1 MSHFQAIIVGII
13 QGLTEFLPVSSSGHL
28 VLAQALMGIDDPG
41 LTFEL
46 LLHLGTLLSVLIY
59 FRATLVRLLRA
70 VFDPSM
76 KSDRAMIGYLAI
88 ATVPVGLVGLTLRK
102 QVEGLGDNP
111 SAVCVFLCITGL
123 ILFLPRL
130 LANRRRHSDGKI
142 SLGSALA
149 MGCGQACAVLPGI
162 SRSGSTIVA
171 GMASGVQPSRAAE
184 FSFLLAIPA
193 ISGAS
198 VVEFVGHYKEIDPAK
213 LFGPYL
219 AGAVAAFMFGLVA
232 VYAVLEMIRRGKFEY
247 FAYYCLAVGITGLIY
262 FQSVRS

>member
-1 MSHFQAIIVGII
+1 MSHLQAIIVGII

-28 VLAQALMGIDDPG
+28 VLAQELMGIDDPG

-59 FRATLVRLLRA
+59 FRATLLRLFRS
-70 VFDPSM
+70 VFDPAM
-76 KSDRAMIGYLAI
+76 KKDRQMIGYLAI

-102 QVEGLGDNP
+102 QVEGLADNP

-130 LANRRRHSDGKI
+130 LAKRSDGEI
-142 SLGSALA
+142 GLGSAIR
-149 MGCGQACAVLPGI
+149 MGLGQACAVLPGI

-171 GMASGVQPSRAAE
+171 GMASGVKPSRAAE

-193 ISGAS
+193 IAGAS
-198 VVEFVGHYKEIDPAK
+198 AVELLGHYNEIDPAK

-219 AGAVAAFMFGLVA
+219 AGAIAAFIFGLIA
-232 VYAVLEMIRRGKFEY
+232 VYAVLAVIRQGKFEY
-247 FAYYCLAVGITGLIY
+247 FAYYCLLVGITGLIY
-262 FQSVRS
+262 FQTIRS

>member
-1 MSHFQAIIVGII
+1 MTNLQAIIVGVV

-28 VLAQALMGIDDPG
+28 VIAQELMGIDDPG

-46 LLHLGTLLSVLIY
+46 ALHVGTLLSVLIY
-59 FRATLVRLLRA
+59 FRATLLRLLRS

-76 KSDRAMIGYLAI
+76 AHDRAMIGYLAL

-111 SAVCVFLCITGL
+111 SAVCIFLCVNGL
-123 ILFLPRL
+123 ILFLPRV
-130 LANRRRHSDGKI
+130 LAKRSDGELGLRSAI
-142 SLGSALA
+142 S
-149 MGCGQACAVLPGI
+149 MGLGQACAVLPGI

-171 GMASGVQPSRAAE
+171 GMVSGLKPSRAAE

-193 ISGAS
+193 IAGAS
-198 VVEFVGHYKEIDPAK
+198 CVEFVGHYREIDPAR

-219 AGAVAAFMFGLVA
+219 AGAITSFVFGLIA
-232 VYAVLEMIRRGKFEY
+232 VYAVLAVIRRGKFEY
-247 FAYYCLAVGITGLIY
+247 FAYYCLLAGITGLIY
-262 FQSVRS
+262 FQTIRS

>member
-41 LTFEL
+41 LSFEL

-59 FRATLVRLLRA
+59 FRATLVRLLRS
-70 VFDPSM
+70 VFDPAM

-88 ATVPVGLVGLTLRK
+88 ATVPVGIVGLTLRK

-130 LANRRRHSDGKI
+130 LSNRRRHSDGKI

-198 VVEFVGHYKEIDPAK
+198 VVEFVGHYKEIDPVK

-219 AGAVAAFMFGLVA
+219 AGALAAFMFGLVA

-262 FQSVRS
+262 FQSIRS

>member
-1 MSHFQAIIVGII
+1 MTHLQAIIVGII

-41 LTFEL
+41 LSFEL

-59 FRATLVRLLRA
+59 FRATLLRLLRA

-76 KSDRAMIGYLAI
+76 KKDRALIGYLAV

-130 LANRRRHSDGKI
+130 LAKRNDGEI
-142 SLGSALA
+142 GLRTAIA

-171 GMASGVQPSRAAE
+171 GMASGAKPSRAAE

-198 VVEFVGHYKEIDPAK
+198 LVEFVGHYDEIDPAK

-219 AGAVAAFMFGLVA
+219 AGAVAAFIFGLLA
-232 VYAVLEMIRRGKFEY
+232 VFAVLEMIRRGKFEY
-247 FAYYCLAVGITGLIY
+247 FAYYCLFVGITGLIY
-262 FQSVRS
+262 FQFIRS

>member
-1 MSHFQAIIVGII
+1 MTNLQAIIVGII

-28 VLAQALMGIDDPG
+28 VLAQSLMGIDDPG

-59 FRATLVRLLRA
+59 FRATLFRLTRA
-70 VFDPSM
+70 VFDSSM
-76 KSDRAMIGYLAI
+76 KKDRAMIGYLAL
-88 ATVPVGLVGLTLRK
+88 ATLPVGLVGLTLRK

-130 LANRRRHSDGKI
+130 LAKRNDGEITLK
-142 SLGSALA
+142 SAIL

-171 GMASGVQPSRAAE
+171 GMASGVKPARAAE

-193 ISGAS
+193 ITGACA
-198 VVEFVGHYKEIDPAK
+198 VEFLGNYQEIDPAK

-219 AGAVAAFMFGLVA
+219 AGAIAAFIFGLIA

-247 FAYYCLAVGITGLIY
+247 FAYYCLTVGITGLIY
-262 FQSVRS
+262 FQFIRS